1 MSRHLPISLKSPFR
15 HPLLGLGLLIGL
27 HAATSAG
34 EVSFNRQILP
44 ILSDKCF
51 HCHGPDSSH
60 READLRLDL
69 REEAIKDAIVPGK
82 SADSEAFLRIL
93 SKDPDEVMPPPKSH
107 LTLTQQEK
115 DLLKQWIDEGAEY
128 QPHWSFIA
136 PASVVAVPSVTDKA
150 WPRNDIDRFVLARLD
165 AEKMKPSPE
174 ATRERWL
181 RRATFDLTGLP
192 PSQAEIDAFLADTA
206 PDAYGKVADRLLA
219 SPRFGERMAVPWMDV
234 ARYADSFG
242 YQADI
247 EMQTW
252 PWRDWLIKV
261 LNENLPWDQFITQQ
275 LAGDLLPDATQDQKL
290 ATAFNRLHRKTNEG
304 GSIPEE
310 MRQDGISDRVH
321 TVGTAFLGL
330 TFECS
335 RCHDHKYDPILAK
348 DYYSLAAF
356 FNSIDEH
363 GMIQGGENR
372 GLTLPQPALMLPTPE
387 QKSAMERTTAAVA
400 SVGESV
406 AGIPAA
412 HEADFQAWLG
422 GKREAV
428 DADLV
433 AHFTFDEIKDGQI
446 TNVAEKPV
454 PPPAEPQVASEAE
467 KPADKADPAS
477 PKKAK
482 APLKTARPGGNKQ
495 GPGKLGQ
502 AMLCTGDDAVAMQD
516 FGIKKCHDPLTF
528 SFWLKPGE
536 NYPRAVVMANTTS
549 FDANFCGYELLLENG
564 RLRWS
569 LMREFPGSV
578 ISIQSDESLPVG
590 EWTHVIITYD
600 GSSKA
605 AGMRIDL
612 NGKPAATKI
621 VRDNLS
627 RDFRTSGTIN
637 FGARGRDFGLR
648 NGALDDIRI
657 YTRSI
662 TPIESAQIFDG
673 LSLTGL
679 LAKPSLSPEETSALR
694 GYYFS
699 AIHPQ
704 AREGAGKL
712 LAARTAWREVI
723 DGVREISVMKEA
735 AEPRP
740 AHILLRGAYDQ
751 PGEKVERET
760 PAFLPPFPADA
771 PRNRLGYAKWLTMPD
786 HPLTSRVLV
795 NRLWQE
801 FFGSG
806 IVVTSDNFGLQGAQ
820 PTHPELLDW
829 LARDFINS
837 GWDHKRMCREI
848 VLSATYRQDSRA
860 DAAQREKDP
869 DNSLLARGPS
879 RRLTAEML
887 RDSALALGGILQ
899 PQIGGPPAKPYQAE
913 GSMWKT
919 LNNFLPVY
927 VEDKGP
933 GVHRRS
939 MYTFW
944 RRTTTPPNMMVFDA
958 ATRDTCSAKRQST
971 NTPLQPLVLL
981 NDPQFVEAAR
991 ALGERMLKEG
1001 GATDEERVKWA
1012 YREVTGRNAGPKEIP
1027 VLLELYKGQRDSF
1040 TADPAG
1046 AAKLLAIGQIKPD
1059 PALQPIEAAAAAT
1072 VASALFNL
1080 DASIT
1085 LR

>member
-1 MSRHLPISLKSPFR
+1 MRAASAKTQMIPRRYFPI
-15 HPLLGLGLLIGL
+15 LLL
-27 HAATSAG
+27 AANASAAP
-34 EVSFNRQILP
+34 VSFNREILP

-51 HCHGPDSSH
+51 HCHGPDGSH

-69 REEAIKDAIVPGK
+69 REDAIKDDAIVPGR
-82 SADSEAFLRIL
+82 SLDSEAIIRIL

-107 LTLTQQEK
+107 LTLTDKEK
-115 DLLKQWIDEGAEY
+115 DLLKRWVDEGAEY
-128 QPHWSFIA
+128 QPHWSFIPP
-136 PASVVAVPSVTDKA
+136 PAQIPVPAVTDKE
-150 WPRNDIDRFVLARLD
+150 WPQNDIDRFVLSRLE
-165 AEKMKPSPE
+165 AEKLEQSPE

-181 RRATFDLTGLP
+181 RRVTFDLTGLP
-192 PSQAEIDAFLADTA
+192 PTQPQLDAFLADRSPEA
-206 PDAYGKVADRLLA
+206 HEKVADRLLA
-219 SPRFGERMAVPWMDV
+219 SSRFGERMAVPWLDV

-252 PWRDWLIKV
+252 PWRDWVVKV
-261 LNENLPWDQFITQQ
+261 MNENLPWDQFITQQ
-275 LAGDLLPDATQDQKL
+275 LAGDLLPEATRDQKL

-348 DYYSLAAF
+348 DYYSMAAF
-356 FNSIDEH
+356 FNSIDEF

-387 QKSAMERTTAAVA
+387 QEKALREKSAEIVRVKKQ
-400 SVGESV
+400 VVE
-406 AGIPAA
+406 IPTA

-422 GKREAV
+422 GKRELV
-428 DADLV
+428 TADLA
-433 AHFTFDEIKDGQI
+433 AHFTLDEIKDGRLP
-446 TNVAEKPV
+446 NAMEKPD
-454 PPPAEPQVASEAE
+454 PPKPVETAATAGE
-467 KPADKADPAS
+467 KTADPAS
-477 PKKAK
+477 PKKRK
-482 APLKTARPGGNKQ
+482 APLKGA
-495 GPGKLGQ
+495 GPGANKLVSGKMGQ
-502 AMLCTGDDAVAMQD
+502 AILCTGDDAISMAD
-516 FGIKKCHDPLTF
+516 FGIKRCHDPLSF

-536 NYPRAVVMANTTS
+536 NYPRAVVFANTTS
-549 FDANFCGYELLLENG
+549 FDANYCGYELLLENG
-564 RLRWS
+564 QLRWT
-569 LMREFPGSV
+569 LMREFPGNA
-578 ISIQSDESLPVG
+578 ISIQAATKLPVG
-590 EWTHVIITYD
+590 EWTHVTVTYD

-605 AGMRIDL
+605 TGMRIDL
-612 NGKPAATKI
+612 NGKTTDTTI
-621 VRDNLS
+621 IRNNMT
-627 RDFRTSGTIN
+627 RDFRTSGTLN

-648 NGALDDIRI
+648 NGMIDEIHI
-657 YTRSI
+657 YKRAIS
-662 TPIESAQIFDG
+662 PIESAQIFDG
-673 LSLTGL
+673 S
-679 LAKPSLSPEETSALR
+679 SLSSLLEKATLSAEETVQLR
-694 GYYFS
+694 DYFFS

-704 AREGAGKL
+704 TRDGERKL
-712 LAARTAWREVI
+712 LAARTSWREVV
-723 DGVREISVMKEA
+723 DGVREISVMKETD
-735 AEPRP
+735 EPRP

-751 PGEKVERET
+751 PGEKVDRET
-760 PAFLPPFPADA
+760 PSFLPPFPADA
-771 PRNRLGYAKWLTMPD
+771 PRNRLGYAQWLTMPD
-786 HPLTSRVLV
+786 HPLTARVLV

-801 FFGSG
+801 FFGTG
-806 IVVTSDNFGLQGAQ
+806 IVSTSDNFGLQGAH

-837 GWDHKRMCREI
+837 GWDHKRMCRQI

-860 DAAQREKDP
+860 DAAQRERDP

-899 PQIGGPPAKPYQAE
+899 PQIGGPPVKPYQAE

-927 VEDKGP
+927 EEDKGP

-958 ATRDTCSAKRQST
+958 ATRDTCSSRRQST

-1001 GATDEERVKWA
+1001 GETDEQRVKWA
-1012 YREVTGRNAGPKEIP
+1012 FREVIGREADTKETP
-1027 VLLELYKGQRDSF
+1027 VLLALYKGQREAFSK
-1040 TADPAG
+1040 DPEG
-1046 AAKLLAIGQIKPD
+1046 AAKLLAVGQL
-1059 PALQPIEAAAAAT
+1059 PADKNFPQIEVATATT
-1072 VASALFNL
+1072 VASAVFNL